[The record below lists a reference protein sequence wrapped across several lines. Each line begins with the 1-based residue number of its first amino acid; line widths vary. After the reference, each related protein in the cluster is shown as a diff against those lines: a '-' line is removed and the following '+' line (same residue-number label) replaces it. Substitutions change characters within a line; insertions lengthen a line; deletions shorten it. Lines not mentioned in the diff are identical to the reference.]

1 MKKLKMEKIEF
12 RAYIKIRAK
21 HGVSA
26 QTITD
31 ELVLANGNQAPKYS
45 TVVKLAA
52 QFKDGR
58 ESLEMIPAH
67 GDLKPRI
74 QLRISSECVSLLKMT
89 LMQMK

>member
-21 HGVSA
+21 LGVSA

-45 TVVKLAA
+45 TVAK
-52 QFKDGR
+52 
-58 ESLEMIPAH
+58 
-67 GDLKPRI
+67 
-74 QLRISSECVSLLKMT
+74 
-89 LMQMK
+89 